1 MGICTVSVK
10 RRTGLAPVG
19 KCVIADVTLSNSY
32 ADGGDTVQLSDLGL
46 TTIDALVL
54 SGNAAVPAAG
64 ADVTGRVLVVI
75 HGAAATD
82 NPKIAVYEQ
91 GAAAGPLTEDAA
103 TTNNSTVTVRAIAYG
118 DNYHGV

>member
-1 MGICTVSVK
+1 MGICTVSIK
-10 RRTGLAPVG
+10 RRTGLTPAG
-19 KCVIADVTLSNSY
+19 KCVIADITLSSSY

-46 TTIDALVL
+46 KTIDALVL
-54 SGNAAVPAAG
+54 SGGAAVPAGG
-64 ADVTGRVLVVI
+64 ADVTGRLLVVI
-75 HGAAATD
+75 HGATPTTD
-82 NPKIAVYEQ
+82 PKIAVYEQ